1 MIFLEN
7 KKDEKIKKIR
17 YTLALIISIVGL
29 LCLIGIPSY
38 AILKGKLF
46 SSNEQIIRA
55 GSVELS
61 LTEYYSDMNGDISVM
76 NDKDGLDDTDTYD
89 FVIKNIGSEPA
100 TYDVKL
106 FNEAPSDFSGNLLKD
121 EYIKVGLLV
130 NDKEMGPMS
139 LKDVENVIDSNTL
152 NKKEL
157 VKYKLRIWID
167 KKYESELLKEDNYKA
182 FLKIAVSAKQS
193 ENLDNN

>member
-1 MIFLEN
+1 MEN